1 MRRGVL
7 LYILSAAA
15 LLGCVP
21 AAAQNDFAGRF
32 TRPLATV
39 LGEVEAHFGVE
50 FEYAKFS
57 PDTMTLRY
65 ADSRIRPYSLEQTL
79 DNICHAA
86 DLKWSHG
93 GKNRYK
99 IQPYEYYRRVP
110 ADGVQLLEWLSSLYG
125 SRTEWESRRAT
136 LREDVRRLMNME
148 AWRAAAVAE
157 PDVIM
162 SKERRMDGY
171 TVRNFALETL
181 PGVYACG
188 TVYAP
193 VSRGSHAL
201 IVAPSGHWEGG
212 RLRPD
217 HQRLMATLARMGAVA
232 VDMDIV
238 GWGDSEVQISR
249 QSHTTGY
256 SMQLQALWSLCITD
270 WILRTRKDIDINR
283 IGATGGSGGATHAL
297 LLAMLDDRVT
307 ATASVAHLVA
317 YFDGGCTCESG
328 VPVALS
334 GGGSCLTELLATL
347 APRPVLTVS
356 DGGDWTVTYPESE
369 YPYLQRIWGF
379 YDAGANLHNR
389 HFPNEGHD
397 YGPNKRR
404 AVYEFFAEALGLDLS
419 RADES
424 HVKLLPQE
432 ELRSFADGVLPE
444 GAVRSRAELER
455 IIRGIK

>member
-1 MRRGVL
+1 MCRK
-7 LYILSAAA
+7 YIIMAVVAAIFSS
-15 LLGCVP
+15 VTVV
-21 AAAQNDFAGRF
+21 AQNNFAGRF
-32 TRPLATV
+32 SRPLTEV
-39 LGEVEAHFGVE
+39 LKELESRFDVE
-50 FEYAKFS
+50 FECAKFS
-57 PDTMTLRY
+57 PDTMMLRF

-79 DNICHAA
+79 DNICRAT
-86 DLKWSHG
+86 DLKWSRG
-93 GKNRYK
+93 SRNRYK

-125 SRTEWESRRAT
+125 NRTEWEQRRET
-136 LREDVRRLMNME
+136 LREDVRLMMNMD
-148 AWRAAAVAE
+148 AWRAATVAE
-157 PDVIM
+157 PNVIV

-171 TVRNFALETL
+171 TIRNFALETL

-193 VSRGSHAL
+193 TTRGRHAL

-217 HQRLMATLARMGAVA
+217 HQRLMASLARMGAVA

-238 GWGDSEVQISR
+238 GWGDSEVQIGR
-249 QSHTTGY
+249 RAHTTGY
-256 SMQLQALWSLCITD
+256 SMQMQALWSLCVTD
-270 WILRTRKDIDINR
+270 WVLSTRKDIDIDR
-283 IGATGGSGGATHAL
+283 IGVTGGSGGATHAL
-297 LLAMLDDRVT
+297 LLAMLDDRV
-307 ATASVAHLVA
+307 AAAAPVAHLVA

-347 APRPVLTVS
+347 APRPVMVVS

-369 YPYLQRIWGF
+369 YPYLKRIWDF
-379 YDAGANLHNR
+379 YGAGDNLRNS

-397 YGPNKRR
+397 YGVNKRR
-404 AVYEFFAEALGLDLS
+404 AVYEFFADALELDLS

-424 HVKLLPQE
+424 HVTLLPQA
-432 ELRSFADGVLPE
+432 ELRSFADGLLPD
-444 GAVRSRAELER
+444 GAVKSREELEEK
-455 IIRGIK
+455 INNIK

>member
-1 MRRGVL
+1 MRKVIL
-7 LYILSAAA
+7 LYIIA
-15 LLGCVP
+15 LLAASE

-32 TRPLATV
+32 SRPLATV
-39 LGEVEAHFGVE
+39 LSEVEAHFGVE

-57 PDTMTLRY
+57 PDSMTLRY

-79 DNICHAA
+79 DNICRAA

-93 GKNRYK
+93 SKNRYK

-110 ADGVQLLEWLSSLYG
+110 DDGTQLLSWLSSLYDG
-125 SRTEWESRRAT
+125 REAWESRRET
-136 LREDVRRLMNME
+136 LREDVRRMMDMDN
-148 AWRAAAVAE
+148 WRAAAVAE

-193 VSRGSHAL
+193 TSRGSHAL

-212 RLRPD
+212 RLRSD
-217 HQRLMATLARMGAVA
+217 HQRLMASLARMGAVA

-249 QSHTTGY
+249 QAHTTGY

-283 IGATGGSGGATHAL
+283 IGVTGGSGGATHAL
-297 LLAMLDDRVT
+297 LLAMLDDRV
-307 ATASVAHLVA
+307 AAAAPVAHLVA

-356 DGGDWTVTYPESE
+356 DGGDWTVTYPDSE
-369 YPYLQRIWGF
+369 YPFLQRIWGF
-379 YDAGANLHNR
+379 YGAGANIRNR

-404 AVYEFFAEALGLDLS
+404 AVYEFFAESLGLDLS

-424 HVKLLPQE
+424 RVTLLPQE
-432 ELRSFADGVLPE
+432 ELRSFAGGVLPE
-444 GAVRSRAELER
+444 GAVRSRGELEE
-455 IIRGIK
+455 IIKKLAISN